1 MERLGLDSI
10 TQASRSYRAET
21 GHDTERNKPPS
32 RTVTTP
38 IDYRQG
44 KMVSVLREKWRVY
57 YTLTRAGAGIT
68 SPL

>member
-32 RTVTTP
+32 RTVTTDRLQA
-38 IDYRQG
+38 IRKNGECTTHY
-44 KMVSVLREKWRVY
+44 
-57 YTLTRAGAGIT
+57 
-68 SPL
+68 